1 MNNNSENRIQRVLF
15 VGGFQEQREVIFRLC
30 NYYCTTCF
38 EEYSGGK
45 PSRLEMVEKN
55 ARRLLLVDG
64 YHMAS
69 CECDQ
74 WDLILVWPDCDN
86 ATKRFLDEKPK
97 ALWTSYLDDSIEGG
111 CYQHAINTIQQCLRI
126 SNQ

>member
-1 MNNNSENRIQRVLF
+1 MDNNSENRIQRVLF

-30 NYYCTTCF
+30 NYYGTAFF
-38 EEYSGGK
+38 EEYTGGK
-45 PSRLEMVEKN
+45 PNRLEMIEKN

-69 CECDQ
+69 CDCDQ
-74 WDLILVWPDCDN
+74 WDLILVWPDCDDY
-86 ATKRFLDEKPK
+86 TKRFLYENPK
-97 ALWTSYLDDSIEGG
+97 AIWISYLDDSIEGG

-126 SNQ
+126 I

>member
-1 MNNNSENRIQRVLF
+1 MDNNSENGIQRVLL
-15 VGGFQEQREVIFRLC
+15 VGGFQEQREVILRLC
-30 NYYCTTCF
+30 NHYCTTCF

-45 PSRLEMVEKN
+45 PNRLEMAGKN

-69 CECDQ
+69 CECDR
-74 WDLILVWPDCDN
+74 WDLILVWPDCDDY
-86 ATKRFLDEKPK
+86 TKRFLDENPK
-97 ALWTSYLDDSIEGG
+97 ALWISYLDDSIEGG
-111 CYQHAINTIQQCLRI
+111 CYQHAINTIEQCLRI